1 MSTERDRNGLW
12 KLGILL
18 AFGLLVCASAA
29 WGQDACVTA
38 AVPSAFTLP
47 DKSVHAAGR
56 LTVCT
61 IRALTPVV
69 GLHRA
74 WVEGDGASL
83 VMSRIGPAEE
93 KADSLP
99 VIMFRRV
106 AGSPLELVGYEASAG
121 RNSWTYTLQRWD
133 RTGVGETRHTK

>member
-61 IRALTPVV
+61 SRALTPVV
-69 GLHRA
+69 GLPRA
-74 WVEGDGASL
+74 CV
-83 VMSRIGPAEE
+83 
-93 KADSLP
+93 
-99 VIMFRRV
+99 
-106 AGSPLELVGYEASAG
+106 
-121 RNSWTYTLQRWD
+121 
-133 RTGVGETRHTK
+133 